1 MINKKT
7 PSPNDRLSKSTRIAD
22 IKASAKAS
30 GKTPTCIALKQG
42 SNSGNYGKLYYLE
55 KQMAVLSDR

>member
-7 PSPNDRLSKSTRIAD
+7 APPNERLSKGASIAD

-30 GKTPTCIALKQG
+30 DKTAICIVLKQR
-42 SNSGNYGKLYYLE
+42 SNSGDYKKL
-55 KQMAVLSDR
+55 

>member
-7 PSPNDRLSKSTRIAD
+7 APPNDDLSKGARMAD

-30 GKTPTCIALKQG
+30 DKTTVCIVLKQR
-42 SNSGNYGKLYYLE
+42 SNSGDYGKLC
-55 KQMAVLSDR
+55 

>member
-22 IKASAKAS
+22 IKASAKES
-30 GKTPTCIALKQG
+30 DKTAICIVLKQR
-42 SNSGNYGKLYYLE
+42 SNSGDYKKL
-55 KQMAVLSDR
+55 

>member
-30 GKTPTCIALKQG
+30 GKTPTCIVLKQG
-42 SNSGNYGKLYYLE
+42 SNSGNYGKLCYLE
-55 KQMAVLSDR
+55 KQMAMLLDK